1 MEQQVSCTGRL
12 IRPFLRV
19 LSGYD
24 GISRRSIES
33 FTALSNEPRVDL
45 VAGHETLVHWVR
57 RTGDVDLGLKAG
69 RRTHLGENGPL
80 EFAMHTAATVREGIA
95 IASRH
100 AHLFSDALEPKLEI
114 DGNRALIRLDNKLQW
129 PRVCADFTLS
139 IWYHLHT
146 SVQLADAPEIEV
158 WFAHERP
165 ADVSE
170 YERVFG
176 RSKLRFG
183 APCYGFAFDAEF
195 ADIPLT
201 SADASLHSVH
211 CEHLESLRLG
221 PRDDRGF
228 APRVRELVASE
239 LRRGRPTASKVA
251 RQLQISRRTLVRK
264 LGQEGTSFKAQLDG
278 LRCQLALGFVASQQL
293 PLAKISALL
302 GFTSVSV
309 FHRAFR
315 RWTGQTPIQYRK
327 SAASSAPRAAAPTPQ
342 ITPLTPLTPNEAVS

>member
-1 MEQQVSCTGRL
+1 MEQVSVTGRF

-19 LSGYD
+19 LSHNGN
-24 GISRRSIES
+24 ISRRSLES
-33 FTALSNEPRVDL
+33 FSAMAQEQRVDL
-45 VAGHETLVHWVR
+45 AAGHATLEHWVR
-57 RTGDVDLGLKAG
+57 RTGDEDLGLKAG
-69 RRTHLGENGPL
+69 REIHLGEGGPL
-80 EFAMHTAATVREGIA
+80 EFAMHSAATVREGIA
-95 IASRH
+95 VAARH

-114 DGNRALIRLDNKLQW
+114 EGNRALIRLDNKLQW
-129 PRVCADFTLS
+129 PRVVADFTLS
-139 IWYHLHT
+139 TWYTLHCT
-146 SVQLADAPEIEV
+146 AQLADVPELEV

-165 ADVSE
+165 ADISE

-176 RSKLRFG
+176 RAKLRFG
-183 APCYGFAFDAEF
+183 APCYGFAFDAKYVD
-195 ADIPLT
+195 APLPT
-201 SADASLHSVH
+201 ADASLHSVH

-293 PLAKISALL
+293 PLAKISSQL

-327 SAASSAPRAAAPTPQ
+327 SAAQHLPRTNGSAPS
-342 ITPLTPLTPNEAVS
+342 EAVS

>member
-1 MEQQVSCTGRL
+1 
-12 IRPFLRV
+12 LRV
-19 LSGYD
+19 LTGYD

-33 FTALSNEPRVDL
+33 FTALANEPRVDL

-139 IWYHLHT
+139 IWYHLHA

-327 SAASSAPRAAAPTPQ
+327 SAASGAPRAITPTTPA
-342 ITPLTPLTPNEAVS
+342 TPVAPLTPTEAVS